1 MNGYFAALFDPALP
15 FVRNA
20 FIAAVLSSILFG
32 VLGAVVTVRR
42 IAGLAGAVSHAVLG
56 GIGLAVFLSAK
67 GLVPGLPPVVGAL
80 VFALIAALVIGF
92 VSLRAKQREDTVINA
107 VWAVG
112 MSLGVLFIAKTPGYV
127 DPMSYLFGNILL
139 VSTTDLILL
148 ACLDLA
154 VVFLAWRFYPQLEA
168 SSFDEEFAKAR
179 GVPTDTVFLI
189 ILSIT
194 ATAVVLLQTFV
205 GLVMVIA
212 MLTLPAGTAGY
223 AARSLSAM
231 MVGGVVLSALF
242 SVGGLALSWSFD
254 MPAGA
259 VVVVL
264 AGAVFLLAAAL
275 SAVGAR
281 RPGRLAGAGRYPDAG
296 RRFADSDPKAR
307 GADEQEPSS

>member
-1 MNGYFAALFDPALP
+1 MSGYISALFDPALP

-20 FIAAVLSSILFG
+20 FIAGLLSSILFG

-56 GIGLAVFLSAK
+56 GIGLAVFLAAK
-67 GLVPGLPPVVGAL
+67 GLVPGLPPIIGAL
-80 VFALIAALVIGF
+80 VFALIAAIIIGL

-112 MSLGVLFIAKTPGYV
+112 MSLGVLFIAKTPGYI

-139 VSTTDLILL
+139 VSGRDLALL
-148 ACLDLA
+148 ACLDA
-154 VVFLAWRFYPQLEA
+154 VVLFLAWRFYPQLEA

-179 GVPTDTVFLI
+179 GVPTDLVFLI
-189 ILSIT
+189 ILTVT
-194 ATAVVLLQTFV
+194 AVAVVLLQTFV

-223 AARSLSAM
+223 LARSLAGM
-231 MVGGVVLSALF
+231 MVGGAVLSALF
-242 SVGGLALSWSFD
+242 SAGGLAASWALD

-264 AGAVFLLAAAL
+264 AGAVFLAAAAL
-275 SAVGAR
+275 SAAGARRSVGAR
-281 RPGRLAGAGRYPDAG
+281 RSARAAQPGSAVSGSGGEEGPA
-296 RRFADSDPKAR
+296 
-307 GADEQEPSS
+307 